1 MTVQF
6 SVLISVYFKENPG
19 YFREALIS
27 IWNDQLLKPTE
38 IVLVKDGPLSD
49 DLELVIAEF
58 LEIIP
63 LRIIALPQNVGLGTA
78 LKIGLEACSNEFVAR
93 MDTDDIA
100 TSNRFT
106 LQLNYL
112 INNPTCFLVGSN
124 IEEFH
129 YQPGD
134 LKSIKRVPE
143 HDAEIKKYLFQ
154 RSPFNHPSVV
164 FRKSKIIAV
173 DSYKQM
179 LSFEDYYLWFRL
191 VKSGGNYYN
200 FQEPLL
206 YFRVGND
213 MIGRR
218 HGLKYAVNEFLLFKK
233 LLQEKLIS
241 SSQFLKFVA
250 IRFPLRIIPKKIL
263 NFIYFKAL
271 R

>member
-1 MTVQF
+1 MKVPF
-6 SVLISVYFKENPG
+6 SVLISVYFKENPEN
-19 YFREALIS
+19 FRQALSS
-27 IWNDQLLKPTE
+27 IWNVQILKPTE
-38 IVLVKDGPLSD
+38 IVIVKDGPLSD
-49 DLELVIAEF
+49 ELELVILEF
-58 LEIIP
+58 NKIAP
-63 LRIIALPQNVGLGTA
+63 LIIIALPENVGLGTA
-78 LKIGLEACSNEFVAR
+78 LKIGLEACSNELVAR

-100 TSNRFT
+100 TSNRFE
-106 LQLNYL
+106 LQINYL
-112 INNPTCFLVGSN
+112 IKNPNCHLVGSN
-124 IEEFH
+124 IEEFQ

-143 HDAEIKKYLFQ
+143 HDADIKKFLYK

-173 DSYKQM
+173 DSYKLM

-218 HGLKYAVNEFLLFKK
+218 HGLRYALNEFQLFKI
-233 LLQEKLIS
+233 LFQEKLIS
-241 SSQFLKFVA
+241 FVQFVKFIAV
-250 IRFPLRIIPKKIL
+250 RFPLRIIPKKLL
-263 NFIYFKAL
+263 NFIYFKVL

>member
-1 MTVQF
+1 MTNF
-6 SVLISVYFKENPG
+6 SVLISVYFKENSS
-19 YFREALIS
+19 FFEKALAS
-27 IWNDQLLKPTE
+27 IWDGQTLQPTE
-38 IVLVKDGPLSD
+38 IVVVKDGELTPELDSVLIDFSKKAPVKVVALST
-49 DLELVIAEF
+49 
-58 LEIIP
+58 
-63 LRIIALPQNVGLGTA
+63 NVGLGKA
-78 LKIGLEACSNEFVAR
+78 LAIGLDACSYELVAR

-100 TSNRFT
+100 TSNRFE
-106 LQLNYL
+106 LQINYL
-112 INNPTCFLVGSN
+112 IKNPNCFLVGSN
-124 IEEFH
+124 IEEFQH
-129 YQPGD
+129 QPGD

-143 HDAEIKKYLFQ
+143 HDTDIKYFLYK

-218 HGLKYAVNEFLLFKK
+218 HGLEYALKEFQLFKT
-233 LLQEKLIS
+233 LHQEKFIS
-241 SSQFLKFVA
+241 YIQFMKFISV
-250 IRFPLRIIPKKIL
+250 RFPLRIIPKKLL
-263 NFIYFKAL
+263 NFIYFKVL